1 MELKLATKEDLP
13 KLKLMFNGVVQ
24 NMQNNGIFIWNEYY
38 PFEEFEND
46 IENSGLYIIES
57 AGTIVASFALLDST
71 DDSECFTW
79 KNKSAKSKYISRI
92 GVNANH
98 LKQGIGSLVLYE
110 AEKLAKENKAK
121 FLRLMV
127 VDCNTPAINL
137 YLKNGYTQVP
147 GIRIEEIPE
156 QNKSLV
162 ELGFEKQL

>member
-46 IENSGLYIIES
+46 IENSSLYIIES

-71 DDSECFTW
+71 DGSECFTW

-121 FLRLMV
+121 FLRLLV

>member
-46 IENSGLYIIES
+46 IENSSLYIIKS

-71 DDSECFTW
+71 DGSECFTW

-92 GVNANH
+92 GVNSNH

-121 FLRLMV
+121 FLRLLV

>member
-24 NMQNNGIFIWNEYY
+24 NMQNNEIFIWNEYY

-57 AGTIVASFALLDST
+57 AGTIVASFALLDSA
-71 DDSECFTW
+71 DGSECFTW

-92 GVNANH
+92 GVNSNH

-121 FLRLMV
+121 FLRLLV